1 MKYELEFGSHSA
13 YLLTYH
19 LVWVVKYR
27 RKVLTEEIG
36 DRLKE
41 IASTLITDAECSVIA
56 IETEI
61 DHIHVVFK
69 AKPTTTLSK
78 LINTLKGVSARR
90 LFKEFPQLKD
100 KLYRGHLW
108 SPSYFIVTV
117 GGAPLEIIKQYVENQ
132 RDK

>member
-1 MKYELEFGSHSA
+1 MFGSHSV

-27 RKVLTEEIG
+27 RKVISDKIG

-41 IASTLITDAECSVIA
+41 IVSTLITDAECSVIA
-56 IETEI
+56 IETDI

-69 AKPTTTLSK
+69 AKPTITLSK
-78 LINTLKGVSARR
+78 LINTLKGLTARR

-100 KLYRGHLW
+100 KLYCGHLW